1 MYELVELRKDEV
13 FTTSK
18 VIADGT
24 GVQHQAV
31 QKLIEK
37 YESYI
42 SRFGSVVFEIRARK
56 RENGG
61 GVSEKVYLLNEQQA
75 TYLMTLMRNDGDKG
89 IVVDFKARLVE
100 EFFRMRD
107 FIREK
112 KTEQYNSMRADNKA
126 NRMKETDVIKRLAE
140 YAKTQGSEHS
150 EKLYMAYTKLAKT
163 VISGDR
169 ETIGITEL
177 STLTLVE
184 NIILQTIRIDMSMDM
199 GYKDIYKDCK
209 ERIEKFKNIAY
220 LNRKDEIETR
230 P

>member
-1 MYELVELRKDEV
+1 MYELVELKKDEV

-18 VIADGT
+18 TIADGV
-24 GVQHQAV
+24 GIKHHAV
-31 QKLIEK
+31 QQLIEK

-42 SRFGSVVFEIRARK
+42 SRFGSVAFEMRARK
-56 RENGG
+56 RDNGG

-112 KTEQYNSMRADNKA
+112 QTEQYNYMRADNKS

-169 ETIGITEL
+169 ETIGIAEL

-209 ERIEKFKNIAY
+209 ERIEKFKDIAY
-220 LNRKDEIETR
+220 LNKKEEIETR